1 MVRAA
6 VQRLPE
12 GLREPLILTA
22 YSGLSH
28 QEAGEAL
35 GLTAKAVEHRVASA
49 RDRLRET
56 LSL

>member
-1 MVRAA
+1 
-6 VQRLPE
+6 
-12 GLREPLILTA
+12 REPLILTA